1 MAIKLDELIELL
13 NKDLGLEYTAMVQ
26 YVQHSGVLTG
36 AEYGDIIKEIKI
48 HANEELQ
55 HAIIL
60 AEQIDYLSAFLT
72 VHTPP
77 AAMSEDNREMLQQDL
92 AGEEDAIDRYKQRIV
107 QAEELMEL
115 ALAQK
120 LREILSVEQ
129 EHAMEPEKEMN
140 QERCE
145 MSE

>member
-1 MAIKLDELIELL
+1 MTIKLGALINLL
-13 NKDLGLEYTAMVQ
+13 NKDLALEYTAIVQ
-26 YVQHSGVLTG
+26 YAQHSGVLTG

-60 AEQIDYLSAFLT
+60 AEQIDYLDGFPT
-72 VHTPP
+72 VEVPP
-77 AAMSEDNREMLQQDL
+77 AAASKDNREMLQQDL
-92 AGEEDAIDRYKQRIV
+92 AGEEDAIARYKQRII

-129 EHAMEPEKEMN
+129 ERPWTSEMLWA
-140 QERCE
+140 
-145 MSE
+145 SK

>member
-1 MAIKLDELIELL
+1 MAIELSELIELL

-60 AEQIDYLSAFLT
+60 AEQIDYLGAFPT

-92 AGEEDAIDRYKQRIV
+92 AGEEDAITRYKQRIV
-107 QAEELMEL
+107 QAEEVMEL

-129 EHAMEPEKEMN
+129 EHAMDLRNALGK
-140 QERCE
+140 
-145 MSE
+145 